1 MGSTDL
7 LKQTFSTGGGAKV
20 KAEVEMPILAS
31 GRSSPPPNFVFIA
44 LLLHCHSNIPAL
56 SLSVGAA
63 LLRRTRDRFQTR

>member
-1 MGSTDL
+1 
-7 LKQTFSTGGGAKV
+7 
-20 KAEVEMPILAS
+20 MPILAS